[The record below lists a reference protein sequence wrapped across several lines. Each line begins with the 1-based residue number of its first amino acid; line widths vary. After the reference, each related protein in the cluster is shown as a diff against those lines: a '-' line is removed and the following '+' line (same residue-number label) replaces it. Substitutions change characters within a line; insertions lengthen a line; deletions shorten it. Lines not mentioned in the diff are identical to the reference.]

1 MFSIRSTGVVRKID
15 NMGRIVLPKE
25 TRKMLGIEVK
35 TPLEIFV
42 DEDYIYLKK
51 YEPACVFCREAK
63 NTIHYSGKIIC
74 EDCLAEIKESV

>member
-1 MFSIRSTGVVRKID
+1 VFVIRSTGVVRKID
-15 NMGRIVLPKE
+15 NMGRVVLPKE
-25 TRKMLGIEVK
+25 TRNYLGIEVK

-63 NTIHYSGKIIC
+63 NTITYRGKIIC
-74 EDCLAEIKESV
+74 EDCLSEIRETV

>member
-1 MFSIRSTGVVRKID
+1 MFFIRSTGVVRKID

-63 NTIHYSGKIIC
+63 NTIHYNGKIIC
-74 EDCLAEIKESV
+74 ENCLAEIKESI